1 MGECKMKKKTKIIV
15 GIISVVICI
24 TFIFMGWFF
33 YEFAKAFKAHNVAVK
48 FPAHGTPAAEA
59 YYESAERIHTKN
71 KYLDEGMRYAEQ
83 GEYNLAIS
91 EYKRAAELG
100 GKWVPKMRLA
110 QLYENTGQYKLAL
123 QELNWLISK
132 NPREDVLNDLTER
145 KQRIEKLTQDQKG

>member
-1 MGECKMKKKTKIIV
+1 MKKKTKIIV